1 MTMSNVED
9 ARKII
14 QDLLAPDLK
23 ALAVRVE
30 NLETE
35 MARRFTS
42 AEDVAKARHETVLA
56 TIAASHASIMG
67 ALEME
72 KRLTKLEIQ
81 QRLPAQ

>member
-1 MTMSNVED
+1 MSNLED

-30 NLETE
+30 NLENE

-42 AEDVAKARHETVLA
+42 AEDVAKSRHETILA

-72 KRLTKLEIQ
+72 KRLTKLETQ